1 MFHLSENDKKN
12 GAENK
17 AGAKEMISARST
29 TDIIFLI
36 GIIFMWIAM
45 SGVGGEAVQKGNVYR
60 LIAPVN
66 DQGQL
71 CGIDSAV
78 SGSKYLYY
86 INKSGMGVCT
96 SSCPTAAVTETADSF
111 DLTNY
116 YCLSVADALFP
127 TDSTKSLYIKTYCQ
141 VDSKYSIAQNCLCNI
156 KRKTKSIFRRCIF
169 TDSSIASQY
178 VDSDATSYIKTFM
191 QDIMTARNVIFGFG
205 FAVALVFSFLI
216 LYLLSLETLG
226 WFVAWF
232 CIVGCGGLMIGV
244 VYLANKTCNTW
255 KNEDPEVHTSEQIV
269 ALRAFSGIMM
279 GISGL
284 YLCLMLFMRKNI
296 NVAVKCVSMAAMSI
310 EEMPFMV
317 FAPILQVAAFIV
329 FMIPYVIYS
338 LYLASMG
345 SWVTKYQTVSIQS
358 VATTIPTG
366 KTWVPDSGN
375 NTGVKLWFLF
385 FCLLWTMNFISA
397 YGQMVIAMAVSKWYF
412 TNPTNRVADIS
423 SRTLLSCYL
432 TVLRYHL
439 GTCAFGS
446 LLIAIVQFIRA
457 VVLYIQKHMSQT
469 MQSNPA
475 VKVAFC
481 CVQCCLWCLEC
492 CMKFI
497 SKNAYIQTAIHGTS
511 FMVSAKNAFFIICR
525 NILRIGAVFTVSHL
539 AIIAGKL
546 FVTMLATATSYYYFT
561 GAFSD
566 ELHDFVAPTILV
578 MVRPCP
584 PFSFPFAFR
593 VFASSTPLSPLSPLS
608 PLPLSLSPSLRSSP
622 G

>member
-1 MFHLSENDKKN
+1 MFQLSENDKKN
-12 GAENK
+12 GAETK

-36 GIIFMWIAM
+36 GIIAMWIAM

-60 LIAPVN
+60 LIAPMN

-78 SGSKYLYY
+78 ADSKYLYY
-86 INKSGMGVCT
+86 INKAGMGVCT
-96 SSCPTAAVTETADSF
+96 SSCPSAAVTETAGSVDPS
-111 DLTNY
+111 NY
-116 YCLSVADALFP
+116 YCLSLASSLSDAAKG
-127 TDSTKSLYIKTYCQ
+127 TYISAYCLEPANTG
-141 VDSKYSIAQNCLCNI
+141 VYSIAKDCVCNI

-169 TDSSIASQY
+169 TDASIASQY
-178 VDSDATSYIKTFM
+178 VDSDATTYIKTFM
-191 QDIMTARNVIFGFG
+191 QDVMTARNVIFGFG

-216 LYLLSLETLG
+216 LFLLSLETLG

-255 KNEDPEVHTSEQIV
+255 KAEDPAVHTSEQIV

-296 NVAVKCVSMAAMSI
+296 NIAVKCVSMAAMSI

-317 FAPILQVAAFIV
+317 FAPIFQVAAFIV

-345 SWVTKYQTVSIQS
+345 SWVTQYSTLSINGAAS
-358 VATTIPTG
+358 ASYATG
-366 KTWVPDSGN
+366 KKWVPDSGN

-412 TNPTNRVADIS
+412 TNPINRVADIS

-446 LLIAIVQFIRA
+446 LLIAVIQFIRA
-457 VVLYIQKHMSQT
+457 VVLYVQKQMSQT

-578 MVRPCP
+578 MVRRPSHCMCLCLCLCNIPSPMP
-584 PFSFPFAFR
+584 PS
-593 VFASSTPLSPLSPLS
+593 LSLV
-608 PLPLSLSPSLRSSP
+608 PLPHFLRSSH